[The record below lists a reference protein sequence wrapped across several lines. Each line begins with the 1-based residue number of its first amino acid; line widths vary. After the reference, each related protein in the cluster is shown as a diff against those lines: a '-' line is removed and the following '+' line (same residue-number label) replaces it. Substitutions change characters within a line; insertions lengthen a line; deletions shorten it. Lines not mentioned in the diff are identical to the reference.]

1 MKLGT
6 NLTKMLIIL
15 KNLLSSC
22 FMQVT
27 GRDFESFKNVLQDS
41 LVFFLF
47 NFYTCSLE
55 TLQAHL
61 THSAKWKTI

>member
-1 MKLGT
+1 
-6 NLTKMLIIL
+6 
-15 KNLLSSC
+15 
-22 FMQVT
+22 MQVT

-61 THSAKWKTI
+61 THSAKWKTIWSSNTFQMVQALIK